1 MRIRKQILLA
11 LAALFLVALATSCK
25 KSEQHPETTSGPA
38 VNPYSSEST
47 FDEVKRKLQNN
58 PNDVDLLYRLAD
70 LYDRNS
76 QYKEAIEAYKKV
88 IKVKPDMAYAY
99 FKLGT
104 VYDRTNNPSEAV
116 KTFREAQKYMPKN
129 PVLYN
134 NMGVA
139 YGKLGKSNEEVESLK
154 KSIGLRPNYT
164 AARFNLGMTYLR
176 MKNRKAAMKEYE
188 ALKEFDEGAA
198 ANLLKEI
205 EKTPYC
211 S

>member
-1 MRIRKQILLA
+1 MRTSKQISLA
-11 LAALFLVALATSCK
+11 LAAVLFLVALVTSCK

-38 VNPYSSEST
+38 VNPYSNEST
-47 FDEVKRKLQNN
+47 FDEVKRKLQSN
-58 PNDVDLLYRLAD
+58 PNDADLLYRLAD

-116 KTFREAQKYMPKN
+116 KTFKEAQKYMPKN

-139 YGKLGKSNEEVESLK
+139 YGKLGKNGEEVEALK
-154 KSIGLRPNYT
+154 KAVRLRPNYT

-176 MKNRKAAMKEYE
+176 IKNKKAAGKEYE

-205 EKTPYC
+205 EKAP
-211 S
+211 